1 MKLESK
7 EYIFLSIRSVKP
19 FNNFVKFTQLEE
31 NKWKIEIKY
40 DFYLKNNEEL
50 IINLNDLQVDNKVEK
65 EIEKF
70 FNDRESD
77 YDRIFFGYTGLLVR
91 KAFEYLASE
100 TINKDIFYQ
109 KLDEIFKLQ
118 RAFVEEYC
126 NFCL

>member
-7 EYIFLSIRSVKP
+7 EYIFLSIHSVKP